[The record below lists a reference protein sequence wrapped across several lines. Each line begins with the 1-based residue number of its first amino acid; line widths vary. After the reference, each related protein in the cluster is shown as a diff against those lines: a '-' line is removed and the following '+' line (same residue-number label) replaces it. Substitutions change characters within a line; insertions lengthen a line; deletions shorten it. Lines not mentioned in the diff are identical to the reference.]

1 MSELMQVVLPYV
13 SPAALPLLIG
23 VALYFNFKVK
33 QINADRAS
41 TKMVR
46 DEESQKIH
54 DELMKH
60 TWELNRIKED
70 NGHRDLLL
78 EDLRKQVEAVNSNL
92 AVVATKLD
100 HLVDAVRGRT
110 EREA

>member
-1 MSELMQVVLPYV
+1 MSELIKVVLPYV
-13 SPAALPLLIG
+13 SPAALPLLIC

-33 QINADRAS
+33 QINSDRAT
-41 TKMVR
+41 TKTIR
-46 DEESQKIH
+46 DEDSLKVH

-60 TWELNRIKED
+60 SWELSRIKED
-70 NGHRDLLL
+70 NSHRDQLL

-100 HLVDAVRGRT
+100 HLVEAVNRGRN
-110 EREA
+110 A